1 MMPVWI
7 GKIERDKG
15 AADIRQSLSMRNN
28 ICGRHCSLE
37 LSFYRF
43 LSTSA
48 HRWTPA
54 MPGTPTPCVPFKSG
68 RPPAQGE
75 RGPAECVMLPHTAC
89 RRHPRF
95 ALHPDFPSTPGY
107 RACAAVSPATSA
119 AASYNQTFYR
129 NYPPLIEKSFSVR
142 NRHSRWLSARSS
154 ASGLISQGC
163 TEFLRDFTD
172 RR

>member
-1 MMPVWI
+1 MSVTRGLLTSGSPFPCGITSAAGIVPLNFPFI
-7 GKIERDKG
+7 G
-15 AADIRQSLSMRNN
+15 
-28 ICGRHCSLE
+28 
-37 LSFYRF
+37 FYR
-43 LSTSA
+43 
-48 HRWTPA
+48 HR
-54 MPGTPTPCVPFKSG
+54 GTPLDTRNARHADTLRSVQVRAASG
-68 RPPAQGE
+68 AGRAWAGKVCYAPT
-75 RGPAECVMLPHTAC
+75 HTAC

-95 ALHPDFPSTPGY
+95 ALHPDFPSSPGC

>member
-1 MMPVWI
+1 MPVWI

-75 RGPAECVMLPHTAC
+75 RGSAKCVMLPHTAC

-95 ALHPDFPSTPGY
+95 ALHPDFPSSPGC

>member
-1 MMPVWI
+1 MWI

-15 AADIRQSLSMRNN
+15 TTDIRQSLSMWKN

-43 LSTSA
+43 SS
-48 HRWTPA
+48 TPA
-54 MPGTPTPCVPFKSG
+54 GRGTPALPGTPTPCVPFQSG
-68 RPPAQGE
+68 RPPAQSE

-89 RRHPRF
+89 RKHPRF
-95 ALHPDFPSTPGY
+95 ALHPDFPCTSGC
-107 RACAAVSPATSA
+107 RACAAASPVASA
-119 AASYNQTFYR
+119 AASFIQAFYGHS
-129 NYPPLIEKSFSVR
+129 PPFIEKSFSVR

-154 ASGLISQGC
+154 ASGLISQGY

-172 RR
+172 VR

>member
-1 MMPVWI
+1 MTRGLLTSGSPFPCGITSAAGIVPLNFPFI
-7 GKIERDKG
+7 G
-15 AADIRQSLSMRNN
+15 
-28 ICGRHCSLE
+28 
-37 LSFYRF
+37 FYR
-43 LSTSA
+43 
-48 HRWTPA
+48 HR
-54 MPGTPTPCVPFKSG
+54 GTPLDTRNARHADTLRSVQV
-68 RPPAQGE
+68 RAPPAQGE
-75 RGPAECVMLPHTAC
+75 RGPAKCVMLPHTAC

-95 ALHPDFPSTPGY
+95 ALHPDFPSSPGC

>member
-1 MMPVWI
+1 MTRGLLTSGSPFPC
-7 GKIERDKG
+7 GKISVAG
-15 AADIRQSLSMRNN
+15 IVPLNFPTVFINAASRR
-28 ICGRHCSLE
+28 
-37 LSFYRF
+37 
-43 LSTSA
+43 
-48 HRWTPA
+48 TPA
-54 MPGTPTPCVPFKSG
+54 KPGTPIPYVPFQSG

-95 ALHPDFPSTPGY
+95 ALHPDFPSTPGC
-107 RACAAVSPATSA
+107 RACAAASPATSA
-119 AASYNQTFYR
+119 TASYNQTFYK
-129 NYPPLIEKSFSVR
+129 NSPPLIEKSFSVR
-142 NRHSRWLSARSS
+142 TRHSRWLSARSS

>member
-1 MMPVWI
+1 MTRGLLTSGSPFPC
-7 GKIERDKG
+7 GKISVAGIVPLNFPFIGFHQRRRTAG
-15 AADIRQSLSMRNN
+15 
-28 ICGRHCSLE
+28 H
-37 LSFYRF
+37 
-43 LSTSA
+43 
-48 HRWTPA
+48 PP
-54 MPGTPTPCVPFKSG
+54 MPGTPTPCVPFQSG

-75 RGPAECVMLPHTAC
+75 REPAECVMLPHTAC

-95 ALHPDFPSTPGY
+95 ALHPDFPSTPGC
-107 RACAAVSPATSA
+107 RASAAASPATSA
-119 AASYNQTFYR
+119 ATSYNQTFYK
-129 NYPPLIEKSFSVR
+129 YSPPFIEKSFSVR